1 MKIADYG
8 KAITSYIESPT
19 TAQKLQ
25 AKEKALLLAERDNV
39 NTPDLEQSPDSFL
52 RPGETLEDFDVTFR
66 RPNSIGGRV
75 RLSNGTKP
83 SAEEAVTQQ
92 QIDYTKAKEKPFTLD
107 QFKNKADAYVG
118 ALFNNALPLA
128 DIKSA
133 LNKFTQK
140 GIDDGTF
147 TADEAIEVVQDLRS
161 SYRDRAQK
169 QRLRGVIEGVGER
182 KEFAKG
188 TPINEDVIKL
198 VKKYRIEDKMGSG
211 MISDAL
217 KKNNNIDVG
226 RSTITKLLKRLK
238 DQGVKGIDIPM
249 SELASSVAQRLDP
262 NIPPVRGGKRKIY
275 KVVRPVRELD
285 LKQNPTI
292 PKNAKFKVQL
302 PSGSADGPS
311 TVTKYFKT
319 KEAAEAGIKKAE
331 ANLLKAK
338 KLRAKPFD
346 DAVKAIHN
354 IALESADEI
363 NDVKNLSKLVYGD
376 SSLKNIQNISNDLVK
391 YQEFLL
397 GFREVPGLKTP
408 NVNQLD
414 EIFAEFPS
422 QNQWGQFAGEE
433 LRRSKLKIRDNILKT
448 KGEKLFTTR
457 QKILKAIDTGV
468 FNLDEAMGLSA
479 TFENAPGYTELGQII
494 KKKVNTIKGNQI
506 DGPFSRLFPKV
517 LDGTA
522 TIQEVESFNK
532 LSSAFQNK
540 HGVDTPLIQYEPGKK
555 LNAKKY
561 ISNFSELS
569 EGAQSNIQSLAD
581 KGVVLK
587 TKSSPMSTILK
598 GVAKKGAKYIPFIGT
613 GIGIADVAKAK
624 ELGVD
629 NPIDLF
635 AAYHISP
642 EVALASKKYREDPE
656 YRAQSRAEIFSKP
669 LDEGTFE
676 AIDEQTSTFG
686 KYNDQIKNIKLP

>member
-19 TAQKLQ
+19 TVQKLQ
-25 AKEKALLLAERDNV
+25 AKEKAQTLGRTLLAEGSEDIAEPSKSMKV
-39 NTPDLEQSPDSFL
+39 DTTTKGLDL
-52 RPGETLEDFDVTFR
+52 
-66 RPNSIGGRV
+66 
-75 RLSNGTKP
+75 
-83 SAEEAVTQQ
+83 
-92 QIDYTKAKEKPFTLD
+92 FTLQD
-107 QFKNKADAYVG
+107 FKDKAEIYVG
-118 ALFNNALPLA
+118 AYHNNALPIA

-147 TADEAIEVVQDLRS
+147 TADEAIKVVQDFK
-161 SYRDRAQK
+161 SYFVDLAQK
-169 QRLRGVIEGVGER
+169 QRLREVVPEGIGTVKRE
-182 KEFAKG
+182 EFKRG
-188 TPINEDVIKL
+188 TPITNDIIEL

-211 MISDAL
+211 MIAEAIQ
-217 KKNNNIDVG
+217 KNDKLNVG
-226 RSTITKLLKRLK
+226 RSTVTKILKNLK

-249 SELASSVAQRLDP
+249 PELASSVAQRLDP
-262 NIPPVRGGKRKIY
+262 DIDTARSGKRKIY
-275 KVVRPVRELD
+275 KVVRPVRDVDFKL
-285 LKQNPTI
+285 NPNL
-292 PKNAKFKVQL
+292 PKGTKFKVQL

-319 KEAAEAGIKKAE
+319 KEAAETGIKKAE
-331 ANLLKAK
+331 ANILKAK
-338 KLRAKPFD
+338 KLKAKPFD

-376 SSLKNIQNISNDLVK
+376 SSLKNLKNISNDLVK

-414 EIFAEFPS
+414 EIFSEFPS

-433 LRRSKLKIRDNILKT
+433 LRRSKLKIRDNILNT
-448 KGEKLFTTR
+448 KGDKLFTVR

-494 KKKVNTIKGNQI
+494 KKKVNSIKGRQI
-506 DGPFSRLFPKV
+506 DGPFSKIFPKV

-522 TIQEVESFNK
+522 TIEEVDSFNK
-532 LSSAFQNK
+532 ISSAFQNK

-656 YRAQSRAEIFSKP
+656 YRAKSLAKTMSIP

>member
-1 MKIADYG
+1 MVRRARFADGTPKPLPKPERSFADKLKTLKSVSQGISPESRIRLLDYFIQEALTKGQITEEQASGIYDKLREDKDKIKD
-8 KAITSYIESPT
+8 
-19 TAQKLQ
+19 
-25 AKEKALLLAERDNV
+25 
-39 NTPDLEQSPDSFL
+39 
-52 RPGETLEDFDVTFR
+52 
-66 RPNSIGGRV
+66 
-75 RLSNGTKP
+75 
-83 SAEEAVTQQ
+83 
-92 QIDYTKAKEKPFTLD
+92 QID
-107 QFKNKADAYVG
+107 
-118 ALFNNALPLA
+118 
-128 DIKSA
+128 
-133 LNKFTQK
+133 
-140 GIDDGTF
+140 TF
-147 TADEAIEVVQDLRS
+147 
-161 SYRDRAQK
+161 
-169 QRLRGVIEGVGER
+169 ER
-182 KEFAKG
+182 ENFAKG
-188 TPINEDVIKL
+188 TPINEDVIEL

-211 MISDAL
+211 MIADAI
-217 KKNNNIDVG
+217 KKNHNIDVG

-262 NIPPVRGGKRKIY
+262 DIPPARSGQRKIY
-275 KVVRPVRELD
+275 KLIRPVRELD
-285 LKQNPTI
+285 LKQNPNI

-302 PSGSADGPS
+302 PTGIPTGQGP
-311 TVTKYFKT
+311 TTEIKYFKT
-319 KEAAEAGIKKAE
+319 KEAAETGIKKAE
-331 ANLLKAK
+331 ANVLKAK
-338 KLRAKPFD
+338 QLKAKPFD
-346 DAVKAIHN
+346 NAVKAIHN

-414 EIFAEFPS
+414 EIFSEFPS

-494 KKKVNTIKGNQI
+494 KKKVNSIKGNQI
-506 DGPFSRLFPKV
+506 DGPFSRIFPKI

-522 TIQEVESFNK
+522 TIEEVESFNK
-532 LSSAFQNK
+532 LSSAFQTK
-540 HGVDTPLIQYEPGKK
+540 HGVDTPLIEYKPGQK
-555 LNAKKY
+555 LNAKKF
-561 ISNFSELS
+561 ISNFSDLS
-569 EGAQSNIQSLAD
+569 EGAQSNIQSLAN
-581 KGVVLK
+581 KGIVLK

-598 GVAKKGAKYIPFIGT
+598 GIAKKGAKYIPFIGT
-613 GIGIADVAKAK
+613 GIGVADVAKAK

-656 YRAQSRAEIFSKP
+656 YAAAERAKTLAIP
-669 LDEGTFE
+669 LDEGTFG

>member
-19 TAQKLQ
+19 TAQKLKAR
-25 AKEKALLLAERDNV
+25 AKAETLGRTFLAEGSDDVVIPPRKPKQLKDLYERINRTVIGIRSNSFAPELLLPNLEKA
-39 NTPDLEQSPDSFL
+39 
-52 RPGETLEDFDVTFR
+52 
-66 RPNSIGGRV
+66 
-75 RLSNGTKP
+75 
-83 SAEEAVTQQ
+83 TQEY
-92 QIDYTKAKEKPFTLD
+92 IKDGLISG
-107 QFKNKADAYVG
+107 ADAR
-118 ALFNNALPLA
+118 
-128 DIKSA
+128 
-133 LNKFTQK
+133 KF
-140 GIDDGTF
+140 
-147 TADEAIEVVQDLRS
+147 AI
-161 SYRDRAQK
+161 
-169 QRLRGVIEGVGER
+169 ER
-182 KEFAKG
+182 KEYWDKWIQDNPGGTVPVFDFDNDGNAVEVSDEEIIERLNEADGGTVKRKEFKRG
-188 TPINEDVIKL
+188 TPITKNIIDL
-198 VKKYRIEDKMGSG
+198 VKKYRVEDKMGSG
-211 MISDAL
+211 MIADAIQ
-217 KKNNNIDVG
+217 KNDKLNVG
-226 RSTITKLLKRLK
+226 RSTVTKILRNLK
-238 DQGVKGIDIPM
+238 DQGIPGIDIPT

-262 NIPPVRGGKRKIY
+262 DIAPARSGERKIY
-275 KVVRPVRELD
+275 KLIRPVRELD

-302 PSGSADGPS
+302 PTGIPTGQGP
-311 TVTKYFKT
+311 TTEIKYFKT
-319 KEAAEAGIKKAE
+319 KEAAETGIKKAE
-331 ANLLKAK
+331 ANVLKAK
-338 KLRAKPFD
+338 QLKAKPFD

-354 IALESADEI
+354 IALDGADEI

-376 SSLKNIQNISNDLVK
+376 SSLKNLKNISNDLVK

-414 EIFAEFPS
+414 EIFSEFPS

-433 LRRSKLKIRDNILKT
+433 LRRSKLKIRDNILKV
-448 KGEKLFTTR
+448 KGDKLFTVR

-494 KKKVNTIKGNQI
+494 KKKVNSIKGRQI
-506 DGPFSRLFPKV
+506 DGPFSRIFPKV

-522 TIQEVESFNK
+522 SVEEVNNFNK
-532 LSSAFQNK
+532 ISSAFQNK
-540 HGVDTPLIQYEPGKK
+540 HGVDTPLIEYEPGKK
-555 LNAKKY
+555 LQAKKF
-561 ISNFSELS
+561 ISNFSDLS
-569 EGAQSNIQSLAD
+569 EVAQTNIQSLAD

-598 GVAKKGAKYIPFIGT
+598 GVAKKSAKYIPFIGT

-656 YRAQSRAEIFSKP
+656 YRAKSRAETFSIP
-669 LDEGTFE
+669 LDEGTYD

>member
-19 TAQKLQ
+19 TAQKLKAR
-25 AKEKALLLAERDNV
+25 AKAETLGRTFLAEGSDDVVIPPRKPKQLKDLYERINRTVIGIRSNSFAPELLLPNLEKA
-39 NTPDLEQSPDSFL
+39 
-52 RPGETLEDFDVTFR
+52 
-66 RPNSIGGRV
+66 
-75 RLSNGTKP
+75 
-83 SAEEAVTQQ
+83 TQEY
-92 QIDYTKAKEKPFTLD
+92 IKDGLISG
-107 QFKNKADAYVG
+107 ADAR
-118 ALFNNALPLA
+118 
-128 DIKSA
+128 
-133 LNKFTQK
+133 KF
-140 GIDDGTF
+140 
-147 TADEAIEVVQDLRS
+147 AI
-161 SYRDRAQK
+161 
-169 QRLRGVIEGVGER
+169 ER
-182 KEFAKG
+182 KEYWDKWIQDNPGGTVPVFDFDNDGNAVEVSDEEIIERLNEADGGTVKRKEFKRG
-188 TPINEDVIKL
+188 TPITNDIIEL

-211 MISDAL
+211 MIADAIQ
-217 KKNNNIDVG
+217 KNDKLNVG
-226 RSTITKLLKRLK
+226 RSTVTKILRNLK
-238 DQGVKGIDIPM
+238 DQGIPGIDIPT

-262 NIPPVRGGKRKIY
+262 DIAPARSGERKIY
-275 KVVRPVRELD
+275 KLIRPVRELD

-302 PSGSADGPS
+302 PTGIPTGQGP
-311 TVTKYFKT
+311 TTEIKYFKT
-319 KEAAEAGIKKAE
+319 KEAAETGIKKAE
-331 ANLLKAK
+331 ANVLKAK
-338 KLRAKPFD
+338 QLKAKPFD

-354 IALESADEI
+354 IALDGADEI

-376 SSLKNIQNISNDLVK
+376 SSLKNLKNISNDLVK

-414 EIFAEFPS
+414 EIFSEFPS

-433 LRRSKLKIRDNILKT
+433 LRRSKLKIRDNILKV
-448 KGEKLFTTR
+448 KGDKLFTVR

-494 KKKVNTIKGNQI
+494 KKKVNSIKGRQI
-506 DGPFSRLFPKV
+506 DGPFSRIFPKV

-522 TIQEVESFNK
+522 SVEEVNNFNK
-532 LSSAFQNK
+532 ISSAFQNK
-540 HGVDTPLIQYEPGKK
+540 HGVDTPLIEYEPGKK
-555 LNAKKY
+555 LQAKKF
-561 ISNFSELS
+561 ISNFSDLS
-569 EGAQSNIQSLAD
+569 EVAQTNIQSLAD

-598 GVAKKGAKYIPFIGT
+598 GVAKKSAKYIPFIGT

-642 EVALASKKYREDPE
+642 EVALASKKYREGPE
-656 YRAQSRAEIFSKP
+656 YRAKSRAETFSIP
-669 LDEGTFE
+669 LDEGTYD

>member
-1 MKIADYG
+1 MKLHHYNEAYAHMVRRAKFADG
-8 KAITSYIESPT
+8 SPKPLPKPERNFQDKLNTLRKASRGLDPESTLRLFDYFIKEALAKGQLTEQQASGIYQSLPQTEIKESIES
-19 TAQKLQ
+19 
-25 AKEKALLLAERDNV
+25 
-39 NTPDLEQSPDSFL
+39 F
-52 RPGETLEDFDVTFR
+52 
-66 RPNSIGGRV
+66 
-75 RLSNGTKP
+75 
-83 SAEEAVTQQ
+83 
-92 QIDYTKAKEKPFTLD
+92 
-107 QFKNKADAYVG
+107 
-118 ALFNNALPLA
+118 
-128 DIKSA
+128 
-133 LNKFTQK
+133 
-140 GIDDGTF
+140 
-147 TADEAIEVVQDLRS
+147 
-161 SYRDRAQK
+161 
-169 QRLRGVIEGVGER
+169 QRQN
-182 KEFAKG
+182 FAKG
-188 TPINEDVIKL
+188 TLINEDVIEL

-211 MISDAL
+211 MIADAI
-217 KKNNNIDVG
+217 KKNHNIDVG
-226 RSTITKLLKRLK
+226 RSTVTKLLKRLK

-262 NIPPVRGGKRKIY
+262 DIPTARSGKRKIY
-275 KVVRPVRELD
+275 KVIRPVRDVDFKLNPD
-285 LKQNPTI
+285 L
-292 PKNAKFKVQL
+292 PKNSKFKVQL
-302 PSGSADGPS
+302 PSGSTDGPS

-363 NDVKNLSKLVYGD
+363 NDVKNLSKLVYGN

-522 TIQEVESFNK
+522 TIEEVESFNK

-555 LNAKKY
+555 LNAKKF
-561 ISNFSELS
+561 ISNFSDLS

-581 KGVVLK
+581 RGVVLK
-587 TKSSPMSTILK
+587 TKASPMSTILK
-598 GVAKKGAKYIPFIGT
+598 GVGKKAAKYIPFIGT

-656 YRAQSRAEIFSKP
+656 YRAQSRAKTMSTP

-676 AIDEQTSTFG
+676 AIDKQSTFG

>member
-1 MKIADYG
+1 MVRRAKFADGTPKPLPKPERSFQDKIKTLKKVAPG
-8 KAITSYIESPT
+8 
-19 TAQKLQ
+19 L
-25 AKEKALLLAERDNV
+25 
-39 NTPDLEQSPDSFL
+39 SPDSVVQLFKL
-52 RPGETLEDFDVTFR
+52 MLD
-66 RPNSIGGRV
+66 
-75 RLSNGTKP
+75 
-83 SAEEAVTQQ
+83 EAVEKGQITEEYRTQQ
-92 QIDYTKAKEKPFTLD
+92 LMPLFGELGEKVT
-107 QFKNKADAYVG
+107 
-118 ALFNNALPLA
+118 
-128 DIKSA
+128 
-133 LNKFTQK
+133 
-140 GIDDGTF
+140 
-147 TADEAIEVVQDLRS
+147 ERIET
-161 SYRDRAQK
+161 Y
-169 QRLRGVIEGVGER
+169 ER
-182 KEFAKG
+182 ENFSKG
-188 TPINEDVIKL
+188 TPINEDVIEL

-211 MISDAL
+211 MIADAI
-217 KKNNNIDVG
+217 KKNHNIDVG

-262 NIPPVRGGKRKIY
+262 NIPPVRGGQRKIY
-275 KVVRPVRELD
+275 KLIRPVRELD

-302 PSGSADGPS
+302 PTGIPTGQGP
-311 TVTKYFKT
+311 TTEIKYFKT
-319 KEAAEAGIKKAE
+319 KEAAETGIKKAE
-331 ANLLKAK
+331 ANILKAK
-338 KLRAKPFD
+338 KLKAKPFD

-414 EIFAEFPS
+414 EIFSEFPS

-494 KKKVNTIKGNQI
+494 KKKVNSIKGNQI
-506 DGPFSRLFPKV
+506 DGPFSRIFPKI

-522 TIQEVESFNK
+522 TIEEVESFNK
-532 LSSAFQNK
+532 LSSAFQTK
-540 HGVDTPLIQYEPGKK
+540 HGVDTPLIEYKPGQK
-555 LNAKKY
+555 LNAKKF
-561 ISNFSELS
+561 ISNFSDLS
-569 EGAQSNIQSLAD
+569 EGAQSNIQSLAN
-581 KGVVLK
+581 KGIVLK

-598 GVAKKGAKYIPFIGT
+598 GVGKKAAKYIPFIGT

-656 YRAQSRAEIFSKP
+656 YRAQSRAKTMSTP

-676 AIDEQTSTFG
+676 AIDKQSTFG

>member
-1 MKIADYG
+1 MKIAEYG

-19 TAQKLQ
+19 TAQKLKAR
-25 AKEKALLLAERDNV
+25 AKAETLGRTFLAEGSDDVVIPPRKPKQLKDLYERINRTVIGIRSNSFAPELLLPNLEKA
-39 NTPDLEQSPDSFL
+39 
-52 RPGETLEDFDVTFR
+52 
-66 RPNSIGGRV
+66 
-75 RLSNGTKP
+75 
-83 SAEEAVTQQ
+83 TQEY
-92 QIDYTKAKEKPFTLD
+92 IKDGLISG
-107 QFKNKADAYVG
+107 ADAR
-118 ALFNNALPLA
+118 
-128 DIKSA
+128 
-133 LNKFTQK
+133 KF
-140 GIDDGTF
+140 
-147 TADEAIEVVQDLRS
+147 AI
-161 SYRDRAQK
+161 
-169 QRLRGVIEGVGER
+169 ER
-182 KEFAKG
+182 KEYWDKWIQDNPGGTVPVFDFDNDGNAVEVSDEEIIERLNEADGGTVKRKEFKRG
-188 TPINEDVIKL
+188 TPITNDIIEL

-211 MISDAL
+211 MIADAIQ
-217 KKNNNIDVG
+217 KNDKLNVG
-226 RSTITKLLKRLK
+226 RSTVTKILRNLK
-238 DQGVKGIDIPM
+238 DQGIPGIDIPT

-262 NIPPVRGGKRKIY
+262 DIAPARSGERKIY
-275 KVVRPVRELD
+275 KLIRPVRELD

-302 PSGSADGPS
+302 PTGIPTGQGP
-311 TVTKYFKT
+311 TTEIKYFKT
-319 KEAAEAGIKKAE
+319 KEAAETGIKKAE
-331 ANLLKAK
+331 ANVLKAK
-338 KLRAKPFD
+338 QLKAKPFD

-354 IALESADEI
+354 IALDGADEI

-376 SSLKNIQNISNDLVK
+376 SSLKNLKNISNDLVK

-414 EIFAEFPS
+414 EIFSEFPS

-433 LRRSKLKIRDNILKT
+433 LRRSKLKIRDNILKV
-448 KGEKLFTTR
+448 KGDKLFTVR

-494 KKKVNTIKGNQI
+494 KKKVNSIKGRQI
-506 DGPFSRLFPKV
+506 DGPFSRIFPKV

-522 TIQEVESFNK
+522 SVEEVNNFNK
-532 LSSAFQNK
+532 ISSAFQNK
-540 HGVDTPLIQYEPGKK
+540 HGVDTPLIEYEPGKK
-555 LNAKKY
+555 LQAKKF
-561 ISNFSELS
+561 ISNFSDLS
-569 EGAQSNIQSLAD
+569 EVAQTNIQSLAD

-598 GVAKKGAKYIPFIGT
+598 GVAKKSAKYIPFIGT

-656 YRAQSRAEIFSKP
+656 YRAKSRAETFSIP
-669 LDEGTFE
+669 LDEGTYD

>member
-19 TAQKLQ
+19 K
-25 AKEKALLLAERDNV
+25 KEKELSKLRAESANRTLLA
-39 NTPDLEQSPDSFL
+39 
-52 RPGETLEDFDVTFR
+52 
-66 RPNSIGGRV
+66 
-75 RLSNGTKP
+75 
-83 SAEEAVTQQ
+83 
-92 QIDYTKAKEKPFTLD
+92 
-107 QFKNKADAYVG
+107 
-118 ALFNNALPLA
+118 
-128 DIKSA
+128 
-133 LNKFTQK
+133 
-140 GIDDGTF
+140 DGTPPPSKPKQLKDLF
-147 TADEAIEVVQDLRS
+147 EKINRTVLAVRSNTIKPEFILPALEELTQEYVADGLISGAEARKFAI
-161 SYRDRAQK
+161 
-169 QRLRGVIEGVGER
+169 ER
-182 KEFAKG
+182 KEYWDKWISENPKQTTPVFNFDNEGNATEVDQEEIIKRINEADGGRIGFKRG
-188 TPINEDVIKL
+188 TPITNEIIEL

-211 MISDAL
+211 MIADAIQ
-217 KKNNNIDVG
+217 KNDKLNVG
-226 RSTITKLLKRLK
+226 RSTVTKILKNLK

-249 SELASSVAQRLDP
+249 SQLASSVAQRLDP
-262 NIPPVRGGKRKIY
+262 DIETVRSGKRKIY
-275 KVVRPVRELD
+275 KVIRPVRDVDFKLNPD
-285 LKQNPTI
+285 L
-292 PKNAKFKVQL
+292 PKNSKFKVQL
-302 PSGSADGPS
+302 PSGSTDGPS

-319 KEAAEAGIKKAE
+319 KDAAEAGIKKAE

-338 KLRAKPFD
+338 KLKAKPFD

-363 NDVKNLSKLVYGD
+363 NDVKNLAKMVYGD
-376 SSLKNIQNISNDLVK
+376 SSLKNIKNISNDLVK

-414 EIFAEFPS
+414 EIFSEFPS

-433 LRRSKLKIRDNILKT
+433 LRRSKLKIRDDILKT

-479 TFENAPGYTELGQII
+479 TFENAPGYTEFGQII
-494 KKKVNTIKGNQI
+494 KKKVNSIKGNQI
-506 DGPFSRLFPKV
+506 DGPFSRIFPKV
-517 LDGTA
+517 LNGTA
-522 TIQEVESFNK
+522 TIEEVESFNK

-540 HGVDTPLIQYEPGKK
+540 HGVDTPLIEYKPGQK
-555 LNAKKY
+555 LNAKKF
-561 ISNFSELS
+561 ISNFSDLS

-656 YRAQSRAEIFSKP
+656 YRAESLAKTMSTP
-669 LDEGTFE
+669 LDEGTFA

>member
-1 MKIADYG
+1 MVRRAKFADGTPKPLPKPERSFQDKIKTLKKVAPG
-8 KAITSYIESPT
+8 
-19 TAQKLQ
+19 L
-25 AKEKALLLAERDNV
+25 
-39 NTPDLEQSPDSFL
+39 SPDSVVQLFKL
-52 RPGETLEDFDVTFR
+52 MLD
-66 RPNSIGGRV
+66 
-75 RLSNGTKP
+75 
-83 SAEEAVTQQ
+83 EAVEKGQITEEYRTQQ
-92 QIDYTKAKEKPFTLD
+92 LMPLFGELGEKVT
-107 QFKNKADAYVG
+107 
-118 ALFNNALPLA
+118 
-128 DIKSA
+128 
-133 LNKFTQK
+133 
-140 GIDDGTF
+140 
-147 TADEAIEVVQDLRS
+147 ERIET
-161 SYRDRAQK
+161 Y
-169 QRLRGVIEGVGER
+169 ER
-182 KEFAKG
+182 ENFSKG
-188 TPINEDVIKL
+188 TPINEDVIEL

-211 MISDAL
+211 MIADAI
-217 KKNNNIDVG
+217 KKNHNIDVG

-262 NIPPVRGGKRKIY
+262 NIPPVRGGQRKIY
-275 KVVRPVRELD
+275 KLIRPVRELD
-285 LKQNPTI
+285 FKQNPNI

-302 PSGSADGPS
+302 PTGIPTGQGP
-311 TVTKYFKT
+311 TTEIKYFKT
-319 KEAAEAGIKKAE
+319 KEAAETGIKKAE
-331 ANLLKAK
+331 ANVLKAK
-338 KLRAKPFD
+338 QLKAKPFD
-346 DAVKAIHN
+346 NAVKAIHN

-414 EIFAEFPS
+414 EIFSEFPS

-494 KKKVNTIKGNQI
+494 KKKVNSIKGNQI
-506 DGPFSRLFPKV
+506 DGPFSRIFPKI

-522 TIQEVESFNK
+522 TIEEVESFNK
-532 LSSAFQNK
+532 LSSAFQTK
-540 HGVDTPLIQYEPGKK
+540 HGVDTPLIEYKPGQK
-555 LNAKKY
+555 LNAKKF
-561 ISNFSELS
+561 ISNFSDLS
-569 EGAQSNIQSLAD
+569 EGAQSNIQSLAN
-581 KGVVLK
+581 KGIVLK

-598 GVAKKGAKYIPFIGT
+598 GIAKKGAKYIPFIGT

-656 YRAQSRAEIFSKP
+656 YRAQSRAKTMSTP

-676 AIDEQTSTFG
+676 AIDKQSTFG

>member
-25 AKEKALLLAERDNV
+25 AKEKAQTLGRTLLAEGSEDIV
-39 NTPDLEQSPDSFL
+39 EPSKSMQVDTTTKGLDL
-52 RPGETLEDFDVTFR
+52 
-66 RPNSIGGRV
+66 
-75 RLSNGTKP
+75 
-83 SAEEAVTQQ
+83 
-92 QIDYTKAKEKPFTLD
+92 FTLQD
-107 QFKNKADAYVG
+107 FKDKAEIYVG
-118 ALFNNALPLA
+118 AYHNNILPTA

-147 TADEAIEVVQDLRS
+147 SADDAIKIVQDLKFQFQ
-161 SYRDRAQK
+161 DRAQK
-169 QRLRGVIEGVGER
+169 QRLREVVPEGIGTVER
-182 KEFAKG
+182 EEFKRG
-188 TPINEDVIKL
+188 TPITNDIIEL

-211 MISDAL
+211 MIAEAIQ
-217 KKNNNIDVG
+217 KNDKLNVG
-226 RSTITKLLKRLK
+226 RSTVTKILKNLK

-262 NIPPVRGGKRKIY
+262 DINTARSGKRKIY
-275 KVVRPVRELD
+275 KVIRPVRDVDFKLNPD
-285 LKQNPTI
+285 L
-292 PKNAKFKVQL
+292 PKGTKFKVQL

-319 KEAAEAGIKKAE
+319 KEAAETGIKKAE
-331 ANLLKAK
+331 ANILKAK
-338 KLRAKPFD
+338 KLKAKPFD

-376 SSLKNIQNISNDLVK
+376 SSLKNLKNISNDLVK

-414 EIFAEFPS
+414 EIFSEFPS

-433 LRRSKLKIRDNILKT
+433 LRRSKLKIRDNILNT
-448 KGEKLFTTR
+448 KGDKLFTVR

-494 KKKVNTIKGNQI
+494 KKKVNSIKGRQI
-506 DGPFSRLFPKV
+506 DGPFSKIFPKV

-522 TIQEVESFNK
+522 TIEEVDSFNK
-532 LSSAFQNK
+532 ISSAFQNK
-540 HGVDTPLIQYEPGKK
+540 HGVDTPLIEYEPGKK

-587 TKSSPMSTILK
+587 TKSSPMSAILK
-598 GVAKKGAKYIPFIGT
+598 GVAKKSAKYIPFIGT

-656 YRAQSRAEIFSKP
+656 YRAKSLAKTMSIP

>member
-1 MKIADYG
+1 VKIADYG

-19 TAQKLQ
+19 TAQKLKAR
-25 AKEKALLLAERDNV
+25 AKAETLGRTFLAEGSDDVVIPPRKPKQLKDLYERINRTVIGIRSNSFAPELLLPNLEKA
-39 NTPDLEQSPDSFL
+39 
-52 RPGETLEDFDVTFR
+52 
-66 RPNSIGGRV
+66 
-75 RLSNGTKP
+75 
-83 SAEEAVTQQ
+83 TQEY
-92 QIDYTKAKEKPFTLD
+92 IKDGLISG
-107 QFKNKADAYVG
+107 ADAR
-118 ALFNNALPLA
+118 
-128 DIKSA
+128 
-133 LNKFTQK
+133 KF
-140 GIDDGTF
+140 
-147 TADEAIEVVQDLRS
+147 AI
-161 SYRDRAQK
+161 
-169 QRLRGVIEGVGER
+169 ER
-182 KEFAKG
+182 KEYWDKWIQDNPGGTVPVFDFDNDGNAVEVSDEEIIERLNEADGGTVKRKEFKRG
-188 TPINEDVIKL
+188 TPITNDIIEL

-211 MISDAL
+211 MIADAIQ
-217 KKNNNIDVG
+217 KNDKLNVG
-226 RSTITKLLKRLK
+226 RSTVTKILRNLK
-238 DQGVKGIDIPM
+238 DQGIPGIDIPT

-262 NIPPVRGGKRKIY
+262 DIAPARSGERKIY
-275 KVVRPVRELD
+275 KLIRPVRELD

-302 PSGSADGPS
+302 PTGIPTGQGP
-311 TVTKYFKT
+311 TTEIKYFKT
-319 KEAAEAGIKKAE
+319 KEAAETGIKKAE
-331 ANLLKAK
+331 ANVLKAK
-338 KLRAKPFD
+338 QLKAKPFD

-354 IALESADEI
+354 IALDGADEI

-376 SSLKNIQNISNDLVK
+376 SSLKNLKNISNDLVK

-414 EIFAEFPS
+414 EIFSEFPS

-433 LRRSKLKIRDNILKT
+433 LRRSKLKIRDNILKV
-448 KGEKLFTTR
+448 KGDKLFTVR

-494 KKKVNTIKGNQI
+494 KKKVNSIKGRQI
-506 DGPFSRLFPKV
+506 DGPFSRIFPKV

-522 TIQEVESFNK
+522 SVEEVNNFNK
-532 LSSAFQNK
+532 ISSAFQNK
-540 HGVDTPLIQYEPGKK
+540 HGVDTPLIEYEPGKK
-555 LNAKKY
+555 LQAKKF
-561 ISNFSELS
+561 ISNFSDLS
-569 EGAQSNIQSLAD
+569 EVAQTNIQSLAD

-598 GVAKKGAKYIPFIGT
+598 GVAKKSAKYIPFIGT

-656 YRAQSRAEIFSKP
+656 YRAKSRAETFSIP
-669 LDEGTFE
+669 LDEGTYD

>member
-8 KAITSYIESPT
+8 KAITSYIQSPT
-19 TAQKLQ
+19 KAEKDLLKLR
-25 AKEKALLLAERDNV
+25 AESADRTLLADGTPPPKKPKQLKDLFNSIDTAVLSVRSNTIAPEFILPNLEKKTQEYIKEGLISGEDARKFAIERKDYWDQWISENPGGT
-39 NTPDLEQSPDSFL
+39 TPDFE
-52 RPGETLEDFDVTFR
+52 FDNEGKSR
-66 RPNSIGGRV
+66 ILSQEEIIERINEADGGRI
-75 RLSNGTKP
+75 G
-83 SAEEAVTQQ
+83 
-92 QIDYTKAKEKPFTLD
+92 
-107 QFKNKADAYVG
+107 FKKGSPITN
-118 ALFNNALPLA
+118 
-128 DIKSA
+128 DI
-133 LNKFTQK
+133 
-140 GIDDGTF
+140 
-147 TADEAIEVVQDLRS
+147 IE
-161 SYRDRAQK
+161 
-169 QRLRGVIEGVGER
+169 
-182 KEFAKG
+182 
-188 TPINEDVIKL
+188 L

-211 MISDAL
+211 KIAEAIQ
-217 KKNNNIDVG
+217 KNNKLNVG
-226 RSTITKLLKRLK
+226 RSTVTKILKNLK
-238 DQGVKGIDIPM
+238 DQGVKGIDIPT
-249 SELASSVAQRLDP
+249 SELASSIAQRLDP
-262 NIPPVRGGKRKIY
+262 DIATVRSGKRKIY
-275 KVVRPVRELD
+275 KVIRPVRDVDFKLNPD
-285 LKQNPTI
+285 L
-292 PKNAKFKVQL
+292 PKNSKFKVQL
-302 PSGSADGPS
+302 PSGSTDGPS

-319 KEAAEAGIKKAE
+319 KEAAEEGIKKAE
-331 ANLLKAK
+331 ENLLKAK

-346 DAVKAIHN
+346 NAVKAIHN

-363 NDVKNLSKLVYGD
+363 NDVKNLAKLIYGD
-376 SSLKNIQNISNDLVK
+376 SSLKNIKNISNDLVK

-414 EIFAEFPS
+414 EIFSEFPS

-433 LRRSKLKIRDNILKT
+433 LRRSKLKIRDNILNT
-448 KGEKLFTTR
+448 KGDKLFTVR

-494 KKKVNTIKGNQI
+494 KKKVNTIKGRLI
-506 DGPFSRLFPKV
+506 DRPFSLLFPKV

-522 TIQEVESFNK
+522 TIEEVNSFNK
-532 LSSAFQNK
+532 LSSAFQKK
-540 HGVDTPLIQYEPGKK
+540 HGVDTPLIEYEPGKK

-569 EGAQSNIQSLAD
+569 EGAQSNIQSLAN
-581 KGVVLK
+581 KGIVLK

-598 GVAKKGAKYIPFIGT
+598 GIAKKGAKYIPFIGT

-642 EVALASKKYREDPE
+642 EVALASKNYREDPE
-656 YRAQSRAEIFSKP
+656 YRAESLAKTMSKP

-686 KYNDQIKNIKLP
+686 KYNDQIKNIRLP

>member
-1 MKIADYG
+1 MKIAEYNQMMAYLTRQG
-8 KAITSYIESPT
+8 FQSG
-19 TAQKLQ
+19 
-25 AKEKALLLAERDNV
+25 
-39 NTPDLEQSPDSFL
+39 TPKPK
-52 RPGETLEDFDVTFR
+52 PGRTLEDKLRTLKSVSQGISPESR
-66 RPNSIGGRV
+66 I
-75 RLSNGTKP
+75 RLLDYFIQEALTKGQLT
-83 SAEEAVTQQ
+83 EEQASGIYNQLREDKDKIRK
-92 QIDYTKAKEKPFTLD
+92 QIDDFETGNFNDPFRT
-107 QFKNKADAYVG
+107 
-118 ALFNNALPLA
+118 
-128 DIKSA
+128 
-133 LNKFTQK
+133 TR
-140 GIDDGTF
+140 
-147 TADEAIEVVQDLRS
+147 E
-161 SYRDRAQK
+161 
-169 QRLRGVIEGVGER
+169 
-182 KEFAKG
+182 EFARG
-188 TPINEDVIKL
+188 TPITNDIIEL

-211 MISDAL
+211 MIADAIQ
-217 KKNNNIDVG
+217 KNDKLNVG
-226 RSTITKLLKRLK
+226 RSTVTKILKRLK

-262 NIPPVRGGKRKIY
+262 DIPPARGGQRKIY
-275 KVVRPVRELD
+275 KLIRPVRELD

-302 PSGSADGPS
+302 PTGIPTGQGP
-311 TVTKYFKT
+311 TTEIKYFKT

-331 ANLLKAK
+331 ANVLKAK
-338 KLRAKPFD
+338 QLKAKPFD

-414 EIFAEFPS
+414 EIFSEFPS

-506 DGPFSRLFPKV
+506 DGPFSRIFPKV

-522 TIQEVESFNK
+522 TIEEVKSFNK

-555 LNAKKY
+555 LDAKKF
-561 ISNFSELS
+561 ISNFSDLS

-581 KGVVLK
+581 RGIVLK
-587 TKSSPMSTILK
+587 TKASPMSTILK
-598 GVAKKGAKYIPFIGT
+598 GVGKKAAKYIPFIGT

-656 YRAQSRAEIFSKP
+656 YRAQSRAKTMSTP

-676 AIDEQTSTFG
+676 AIDNQSTFG

>member
-1 MKIADYG
+1 MVRRAKFADGTPKPLPKPERSFADKLKTLKSVSQGISPESRIRLLDYFIQEALTKGQLTEEQASGIYNKLREDKDKI
-8 KAITSYIESPT
+8 K
-19 TAQKLQ
+19 K
-25 AKEKALLLAERDNV
+25 
-39 NTPDLEQSPDSFL
+39 
-52 RPGETLEDFDVTFR
+52 
-66 RPNSIGGRV
+66 
-75 RLSNGTKP
+75 
-83 SAEEAVTQQ
+83 
-92 QIDYTKAKEKPFTLD
+92 QIDDFETGNFKDPFRT
-107 QFKNKADAYVG
+107 
-118 ALFNNALPLA
+118 
-128 DIKSA
+128 
-133 LNKFTQK
+133 TR
-140 GIDDGTF
+140 
-147 TADEAIEVVQDLRS
+147 E
-161 SYRDRAQK
+161 
-169 QRLRGVIEGVGER
+169 
-182 KEFAKG
+182 EFARG
-188 TPINEDVIKL
+188 TPITNDIIEL

-211 MISDAL
+211 MIADAIQ
-217 KKNNNIDVG
+217 KNDKLNVG
-226 RSTITKLLKRLK
+226 RSTVTKILKRLK

-262 NIPPVRGGKRKIY
+262 DIPPARGGQRKIY
-275 KVVRPVRELD
+275 KLIRPVRELD

-302 PSGSADGPS
+302 PTGIPTGQGP
-311 TVTKYFKT
+311 TTEIKYFKT

-331 ANLLKAK
+331 ANVLKAK
-338 KLRAKPFD
+338 QLKAKPFD

-414 EIFAEFPS
+414 EIFSEFPS

-506 DGPFSRLFPKV
+506 DGPFSRIFPKV

-522 TIQEVESFNK
+522 TIEEVKSFNK

-555 LNAKKY
+555 LDAKKF
-561 ISNFSELS
+561 ISNFSDLS

-581 KGVVLK
+581 RGIVLK
-587 TKSSPMSTILK
+587 TKASPMSTILK
-598 GVAKKGAKYIPFIGT
+598 GVGKKAAKYIPFIGT

-656 YRAQSRAEIFSKP
+656 YRAQSRAKTMSTP

-676 AIDEQTSTFG
+676 AIDNQSTFG

>member
-1 MKIADYG
+1 MKLHHYNEAYAHMVRRAKFANGTPKPLPKPERNFQDKLNTLRKASRGLDPESTLRLFDYFIKEALAKG
-8 KAITSYIESPT
+8 QLTEQQASGIYQSLPQTEIKESIES
-19 TAQKLQ
+19 
-25 AKEKALLLAERDNV
+25 
-39 NTPDLEQSPDSFL
+39 F
-52 RPGETLEDFDVTFR
+52 
-66 RPNSIGGRV
+66 
-75 RLSNGTKP
+75 
-83 SAEEAVTQQ
+83 
-92 QIDYTKAKEKPFTLD
+92 
-107 QFKNKADAYVG
+107 
-118 ALFNNALPLA
+118 
-128 DIKSA
+128 
-133 LNKFTQK
+133 
-140 GIDDGTF
+140 
-147 TADEAIEVVQDLRS
+147 
-161 SYRDRAQK
+161 
-169 QRLRGVIEGVGER
+169 QRQN
-182 KEFAKG
+182 FAKG
-188 TPINEDVIKL
+188 TLINEDVIEL

-211 MISDAL
+211 MIADAI
-217 KKNNNIDVG
+217 KKNHNIDVG
-226 RSTITKLLKRLK
+226 RSTVTKLLKRLK

-262 NIPPVRGGKRKIY
+262 DIPTARSGKRKIY
-275 KVVRPVRELD
+275 KVIRPVRDVDFKLNPD
-285 LKQNPTI
+285 L
-292 PKNAKFKVQL
+292 PKNSKFKVQL
-302 PSGSADGPS
+302 PSGSTDGPS

-363 NDVKNLSKLVYGD
+363 NDVKNLSKLVYGN

-522 TIQEVESFNK
+522 TIEEVESFNK

-555 LNAKKY
+555 LNAKKF
-561 ISNFSELS
+561 ISNFSDLS

-581 KGVVLK
+581 RGVVLK
-587 TKSSPMSTILK
+587 TKASPMSTILK
-598 GVAKKGAKYIPFIGT
+598 GVGKKAAKYIPFIGT

-656 YRAQSRAEIFSKP
+656 YRAQSRAKTMSTP

-676 AIDEQTSTFG
+676 AIDKQSTFG

>member
-19 TAQKLQ
+19 TAQKLKAR
-25 AKEKALLLAERDNV
+25 AKAETLGRTFLAEGSDDVVIPPRKPKQLKDLYERINRTVIGIRSNSFAPELLLPNLEKA
-39 NTPDLEQSPDSFL
+39 
-52 RPGETLEDFDVTFR
+52 
-66 RPNSIGGRV
+66 
-75 RLSNGTKP
+75 
-83 SAEEAVTQQ
+83 TQEY
-92 QIDYTKAKEKPFTLD
+92 IKDGLISG
-107 QFKNKADAYVG
+107 ADAR
-118 ALFNNALPLA
+118 
-128 DIKSA
+128 
-133 LNKFTQK
+133 KF
-140 GIDDGTF
+140 
-147 TADEAIEVVQDLRS
+147 AI
-161 SYRDRAQK
+161 
-169 QRLRGVIEGVGER
+169 ER
-182 KEFAKG
+182 KEYWDKWIQDNPGGTVPVFDFDNDGNAVEVSDEEIIERLNEADGGTVKRKEFKRG
-188 TPINEDVIKL
+188 TPITNDIIEL

-211 MISDAL
+211 MIADAIQ
-217 KKNNNIDVG
+217 KNDKLNVG
-226 RSTITKLLKRLK
+226 RSTVTKILRNLK
-238 DQGVKGIDIPM
+238 DQGIPGIDIPT

-262 NIPPVRGGKRKIY
+262 DIAPARSGERKIY
-275 KVVRPVRELD
+275 KLIRPVRELD

-302 PSGSADGPS
+302 PTGIPTGQGP
-311 TVTKYFKT
+311 TTEIKYFKT
-319 KEAAEAGIKKAE
+319 KEAAETGIKKAE
-331 ANLLKAK
+331 ANVLKAK
-338 KLRAKPFD
+338 QLKAKPFD

-354 IALESADEI
+354 IALDGADEI

-376 SSLKNIQNISNDLVK
+376 SSLKNLKNISNDLVK

-414 EIFAEFPS
+414 EIFSEFPS

-433 LRRSKLKIRDNILKT
+433 LRRSKLKIRDNILKV
-448 KGEKLFTTR
+448 KGDKLFTVR

-494 KKKVNTIKGNQI
+494 KKKVNSIKGRQI
-506 DGPFSRLFPKV
+506 DGPFSRIFPKV

-522 TIQEVESFNK
+522 SVEEVNNFNK
-532 LSSAFQNK
+532 ISSAFQNK
-540 HGVDTPLIQYEPGKK
+540 HGVDTPLIEYEPGKK
-555 LNAKKY
+555 LQAKKF
-561 ISNFSELS
+561 ISNFSDLS
-569 EGAQSNIQSLAD
+569 EVAQTNIQSLAD

-598 GVAKKGAKYIPFIGT
+598 GVAKKSAKYIPFIGT

-656 YRAQSRAEIFSKP
+656 YRAKSRAETFSIP
-669 LDEGTFE
+669 LDEGTYD

>member
-19 TAQKLQ
+19 K
-25 AKEKALLLAERDNV
+25 KEKDLLKLRVESAGRTLLSEGTVLPEKKPKQLKDLFERINRAVLAVRS
-39 NTPDLEQSPDSFL
+39 NTIKPEFILPDLEELTQEYISDGLISGEDARKFAIE
-52 RPGETLEDFDVTFR
+52 RKDYWDKWITENPGGKAPVFDFD
-66 RPNSIGGRV
+66 
-75 RLSNGTKP
+75 
-83 SAEEAVTQQ
+83 
-92 QIDYTKAKEKPFTLD
+92 D
-107 QFKNKADAYVG
+107 
-118 ALFNNALPLA
+118 
-128 DIKSA
+128 
-133 LNKFTQK
+133 K
-140 GIDDGTF
+140 GK
-147 TADEAIEVVQDLRS
+147 AIEVDDEEIIKRINEADGG
-161 SYRDRAQK
+161 RIGFK
-169 QRLRGVIEGVGER
+169 
-182 KEFAKG
+182 KG
-188 TPINEDVIKL
+188 TPITNEIIEL

-211 MISDAL
+211 MIADAIQ
-217 KKNNNIDVG
+217 KNHDINVG
-226 RSTITKLLKRLK
+226 RSTVTKLLKRLK

-262 NIPPVRGGKRKIY
+262 DIPPVRGGQRKIY
-275 KVVRPVRELD
+275 KLIRPVRELD
-285 LKQNPTI
+285 FKQNSKI
-292 PKNAKFKVQL
+292 PKWAKFKVQL
-302 PSGSADGPS
+302 PTGIPTGQGP
-311 TVTKYFKT
+311 TTEIKYFKT

-331 ANLLKAK
+331 ANVLKAK
-338 KLRAKPFD
+338 QLKAKPFD

-354 IALESADEI
+354 IALEGADEI
-363 NDVKNLSKLVYGD
+363 NDVKNLAKLVYGD
-376 SSLKNIQNISNDLVK
+376 SSLKNLKNISNDLVK

-408 NVNQLD
+408 DVNQLD
-414 EIFAEFPS
+414 EIFSEFPS

-433 LRRSKLKIRDNILKT
+433 LRRSKLKIRDNILQT

-457 QKILKAIDTGV
+457 QKILKAIDSGV

-494 KKKVNTIKGNQI
+494 KKKVNSIKGRQI
-506 DGPFSRLFPKV
+506 DKPFSLLFPKV

-522 TIQEVESFNK
+522 TIEEVESFNK
-532 LSSAFQNK
+532 ISSAFQKK
-540 HGVDTPLIQYEPGKK
+540 HGVDTPLIEYEPGKK

-587 TKSSPMSTILK
+587 TKSSPMSAILK

-656 YRAQSRAEIFSKP
+656 YRAESLAKTMSTP

-676 AIDEQTSTFG
+676 AIDKQTSTFG

>member
-19 TAQKLQ
+19 TAQKLLTKSKVQ
-25 AKEKALLLAERDNV
+25 PLDRTLLADGTEIIPQKKPKQLKDLFEKINRTV
-39 NTPDLEQSPDSFL
+39 LAVRSNTISPELIVPNLEK
-52 RPGETLEDFDVTFR
+52 ETQEYIKDGII
-66 RPNSIGGRV
+66 SG
-75 RLSNGTKP
+75 
-83 SAEEAVTQQ
+83 
-92 QIDYTKAKEKPFTLD
+92 
-107 QFKNKADAYVG
+107 ADAR
-118 ALFNNALPLA
+118 
-128 DIKSA
+128 
-133 LNKFTQK
+133 KF
-140 GIDDGTF
+140 
-147 TADEAIEVVQDLRS
+147 AI
-161 SYRDRAQK
+161 
-169 QRLRGVIEGVGER
+169 ER
-182 KEFAKG
+182 KEYWDNWIKENPGGTTPSFEFDNEGNATELSQEKIIERINESDGGRIGFKKG
-188 TPINEDVIKL
+188 TPITNEIIEL

-211 MISDAL
+211 MIADTI
-217 KKNNNIDVG
+217 KKNDKLNVG
-226 RSTITKLLKRLK
+226 SSTVTKILKNLK
-238 DQGVKGIDIPM
+238 DQGVKGIDIPK
-249 SELASSVAQRLDP
+249 SELASSVALRLDP
-262 NIPPVRGGKRKIY
+262 DIPPARSGKRKIY
-275 KVVRPVRELD
+275 KVVRPVRDIDFKLNPD
-285 LKQNPTI
+285 L
-292 PKNAKFKVQL
+292 PKGTKFKVQL
-302 PSGSADGPS
+302 PSGSTDGPS

-331 ANLLKAK
+331 ANILKAK
-338 KLRAKPFD
+338 KLKAKPFD

-376 SSLKNIQNISNDLVK
+376 SSLKNIKNISNDLVK

-397 GFREVPGLKTP
+397 GFREVPGLKMP

-414 EIFAEFPS
+414 EIFSEFPS
-422 QNQWGQFAGEE
+422 QNQWGQFASEE

-468 FNLDEAMGLSA
+468 FNLDEAMGLSS

-494 KKKVNTIKGNQI
+494 KKKVNSIKGNQI
-506 DGPFSRLFPKV
+506 DGPFSRIFPKV

-522 TIQEVESFNK
+522 SVEEVNNFNK
-532 LSSAFQNK
+532 ISLAFQNK
-540 HGVDTPLIQYEPGKK
+540 HGVDTPLIEYEPGKK

-569 EGAQSNIQSLAD
+569 EGAQANIQSLAD

-598 GVAKKGAKYIPFIGT
+598 GVAKKSAKYIPFIGT

-656 YRAQSRAEIFSKP
+656 YRAKSRAETLSIP
-669 LDEGTFE
+669 LDEGTYDV
-676 AIDEQTSTFG
+676 IDNQSTFG